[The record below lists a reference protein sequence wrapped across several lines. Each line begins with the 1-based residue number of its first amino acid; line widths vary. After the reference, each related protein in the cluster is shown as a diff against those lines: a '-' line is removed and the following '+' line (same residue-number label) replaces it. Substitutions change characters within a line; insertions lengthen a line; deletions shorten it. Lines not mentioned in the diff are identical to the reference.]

1 MSTFCAMFTGAISVQ
16 MTPFSGFMPT
26 ISKEL
31 KHEKYL
37 SMFNNKIC

>member
-1 MSTFCAMFTGAISVQ
+1 